1 MVIDCQ
7 KELVKMGILEK
18 GLTSLFG
25 VAVAD
30 VSKNVPLSPFSFL
43 VSEVYCRSISCNV
56 EHKIKLI
63 F

>member
-7 KELVKMGILEK
+7 KELVKMGVLEK
-18 GLTSLFG
+18 GLTSRFG
-25 VAVAD
+25 VSVAD
-30 VSKNVPLSPFSFL
+30 VSKNVPLSAYSLF
-43 VSEVYCRSISCNV
+43 VSEFYCRSISCNL

>member
-7 KELVKMGILEK
+7 KELVKIGVFEK

-43 VSEVYCRSISCNV
+43 VSEVI
-56 EHKIKLI
+56 
-63 F
+63 